1 MSIKA
6 LKLGMLLLG
15 FFLKM
20 ITITGASNG
29 LKMVKY
35 NKSSDILQPS
45 TKLRDVHQS
54 TRVKVAAAGLLSR

>member
-1 MSIKA
+1 
-6 LKLGMLLLG
+6 MLLLG
-15 FFLKM
+15 FFFKM
-20 ITITGASNG
+20 ITSTGASNG